1 MDRMPQDRG
10 RESDAPWQITARG
23 WGDILYRVWK
33 DTGKKNLSLVAAGV
47 TYYLLMALF
56 PALAALVS
64 VYGLIAD
71 PAEMTKRV
79 QSLSG
84 MLPPSTVN
92 LIGDELQQLVSA
104 SNRSLGLGA
113 VVGIVIALWSGVR
126 GMTGMM
132 TALNIA
138 YAQEERRGFLRFNI
152 TALALTVV
160 VMVSGLIAL
169 AFVAGLPAV
178 LNGAG
183 LRGPGRWIGLVVEW
197 PILIVFVMGMVAL
210 IYRYGP
216 DRSVPKWKWAS
227 PGVIAAT
234 ILWIVGSILFTV
246 YVYHFG
252 NYNKTY
258 GSLSALLILLIW
270 MWLSAF
276 AVLFGAEINGEAER
290 QTRRDTTVG
299 TSSPIG
305 RHGSEDAD
313 TVARCPPRPTN

>member
-1 MDRMPQDRG
+1 
-10 RESDAPWQITARG
+10 
-23 WGDILYRVWK
+23 
-33 DTGKKNLSLVAAGV
+33 
-47 TYYLLMALF
+47 
-56 PALAALVS
+56 
-64 VYGLIAD
+64 
-71 PAEMTKRV
+71 
-79 QSLSG
+79 
-84 MLPPSTVN
+84 
-92 LIGDELQQLVSA
+92 
-104 SNRSLGLGA
+104 
-113 VVGIVIALWSGVR
+113 
-126 GMTGMM
+126 
-132 TALNIA
+132 
-138 YAQEERRGFLRFNI
+138 
-152 TALALTVV
+152 
-160 VMVSGLIAL
+160 MVSGLIAL

-183 LRGPGRWIGLVVEW
+183 VRSPGRWIGLVVEW
-197 PILIVFVMGMVAL
+197 PLLIVFVMAIVAL

-299 TSSPIG
+299 ASSPMG
-305 RHGSEDAD
+305 RQGSEYGGYGCSLAPVGDELMPAL
-313 TVARCPPRPTN
+313 RCKRGPW